1 MDRSAVV
8 VDVDGVPLSVH
19 DTGGDGP
26 AIVFLHGNLSR
37 WQHWAP
43 QLERLAGRA
52 RCVAYDQR
60 GFGGSVDAPPP
71 TSLRRLAED
80 AVAVCAA
87 LGITRAHVVGLSM
100 GGTVA
105 QAVAVGHPDFTA
117 GLLLAGSYRLDEL
130 HPTVAAFNAAH
141 AAPPEDLSEMAPLL
155 RASFSVEY
163 QTAHP
168 EAVDAVVA
176 ELAATSP
183 ATVAATAGLLD
194 DFPLVPAA
202 AIAAPT
208 LVVGAAADVLA
219 PPEVVRHLAA
229 AIPHASY
236 RELDCGHLMNLER
249 PDEFTDLV
257 RELVGA

>member
-1 MDRSAVV
+1 MDRNAAVV
-8 VDVDGVPLSVH
+8 TVDGAPLAVH

-26 AIVFLHGNLSR
+26 AVVFLHGNLSR

-43 QLERLAGRA
+43 QLERLAGRC

-60 GFGGSVDAPPP
+60 GFGASVDAPPP
-71 TSLRRLAED
+71 SSLRRLADD
-80 AVAVCAA
+80 AVALCAE

-100 GGTVA
+100 GGAVA

-117 GLLLAGSYRLDEL
+117 GLLLAASYRLDEL
-130 HPTVAAFNAAH
+130 HPTIAAFNATH
-141 AAPPEDLSEMAPLL
+141 AEPPPDLAVMTPLL
-155 RASFSVEY
+155 RASFSPAY
-163 QTAHP
+163 QAAHP

-176 ELAATSP
+176 EFVATAP

-194 DFPLVPAA
+194 DFPLVPAPS
-202 AIAAPT
+202 ITAPT
-208 LVVGAAADVLA
+208 IVVAGSADVLA

-229 AIPHASY
+229 AIPQASY
-236 RELDCGHLMNLER
+236 RELDSGHVMNLER